1 MAFYA
6 EPEFSKARVDQAG
19 IRAAHGS
26 ETSDDIR
33 VIENWRAAH
42 AQLLNTFKQILYNR
56 AHKVPGVVVQRL
68 KRRPTIINKLSRDPK
83 MSVRL
88 SQMQDIAG
96 CRIIFDDL
104 KGLYHFKTLMDT
116 GNFAHKLRYQKDYIE
131 DPKSDG
137 YRGIHQI
144 FSYQVEPRKGHASE
158 NQPWN
163 GMRVEIQYRT
173 SAQHTWATAVETA
186 GLLTANNP
194 KFKQGSSSF
203 VEFFRVCSEMI
214 SRLVEGRTSCLP
226 TLPNAHLV
234 EEFERLNAETHI
246 IDIFENVNAQVTGEA
261 FEKTSILIFYLD
273 QEDKES
279 RVEVRSYDTM
289 NIGIRDYNNLEKELA
304 GKADLVL
311 VKADAQESM
320 RSAYRNYFAD
330 THEFVNMVRSAAAAL
345 PKADHLAVGM
355 ASVTA

>member
-19 IRAAHGS
+19 VRAGNGQ
-26 ETSDDIR
+26 ETPEDIA

-68 KRRPTIINKLSRDPK
+68 KRRPTIINKLSRDPQ

-96 CRIIFDDL
+96 CRVIFDELDDL
-104 KGLYHFKTLMDT
+104 YRFKELMDS
-116 GNFAHKLRYQKDYIE
+116 GNFAHQLRYEKDYIKE
-131 DPKSDG
+131 PKDDG

-144 FSYQVEPRKGHASE
+144 YSYQVEPRKGHASE

-173 SAQHTWATAVETA
+173 VAQHTWATAVETA

-194 KFKQGSSSF
+194 KFKQGSPAF
-203 VEFFRVCSEMI
+203 VDFFRVCSEMI
-214 SRLVEGRTSCLP
+214 ARYVEKRNSSLPDVPNQSLVD
-226 TLPNAHLV
+226 
-234 EEFERLNAETHI
+234 EFERLNGETHI
-246 IDIFENVNAQVTGEA
+246 LDIFENVNAQVTGES
-261 FEKTSILIFYLD
+261 FEKTSILIFYFD
-273 QEDKES
+273 QDDTES
-279 RVEVRSYDTM
+279 RVEVRSYDSI
-289 NIGIRDYNNLEKELA
+289 NAGIRDYNELEKELS
-304 GKADLVL
+304 GRADLVL

-330 THEFVNMVRSAAAAL
+330 TAEFVNLVRAAAYEL
-345 PKADHLAVGM
+345 PHMDQLKFDEPM
-355 ASVTA
+355 AAA

>member
-1 MAFYA
+1 MSFYA
-6 EPEFSKARVDQAG
+6 EPAFSRSRVDQAG
-19 IRAAHGS
+19 YRAAAGN
-26 ETSDDIR
+26 ETQQDIE
-33 VIENWRAAH
+33 VIENWRASH

-56 AHKVPGVVVQRL
+56 ARKVPGVVVQRL
-68 KRRPTIINKLSRDPK
+68 KRRPTIIDKLSRDPK

-104 KGLYHFKTLMDT
+104 EALYEFKELMDE
-116 GNFAHKLRYQKDYIE
+116 GKFAHELKYQKDYID
-131 DPKSDG
+131 DPKDDG

-144 FSYQVEPRKGHASE
+144 YQYQVEPRKGHASE

-173 SAQHTWATAVETA
+173 LNQHTWATAVETA

-194 KFKQGSSSF
+194 KFKQGSPAF
-203 VEFFRVCSEMI
+203 VEFFAVCSEMI
-214 SRLVEGRTSCLP
+214 ARNAEGTESCLP
-226 TLPNAHLV
+226 DMTNQELV
-234 EEFERLNAETHI
+234 DAFNRLNGETHI

-261 FEKTSILIFYLD
+261 FEKTSILIFHFEGHD
-273 QEDKES
+273 SES
-279 RVEVRSYDTM
+279 RVEVRSYDSI
-289 NIGIRDYNNLEKELA
+289 NAGIRDYNELERQLA

-330 THEFVNMVRSAAAAL
+330 TAEFVNLVRFAAVRLPALDQLRLIEAA
-345 PKADHLAVGM
+345 V
-355 ASVTA
+355 